1 MPTINYGMQ
10 GGGAARVPAHH
21 LRAAGGVSTPPPNS
35 GLQGGRLTPLRPAG
49 QPLALGGRVG
59 QEQE

>member
-21 LRAAGGVSTPPPNS
+21 LRAAGGVGTPPPNS
-35 GLQGGRLTPLRPAG
+35 GLQGGRLPPLPNKSDRQANH
-49 QPLALGGRVG
+49 
-59 QEQE
+59 